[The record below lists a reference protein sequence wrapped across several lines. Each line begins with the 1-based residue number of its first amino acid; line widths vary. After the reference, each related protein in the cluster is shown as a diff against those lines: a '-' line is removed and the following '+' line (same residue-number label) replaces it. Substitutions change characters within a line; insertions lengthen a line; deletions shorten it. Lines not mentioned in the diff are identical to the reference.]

1 MMQNARL
8 GGRFLCG
15 NDPEIPDGSSR
26 MATSQMLLRDKLARM
41 YNGLSCLPRLAIRKG
56 VVYMSIMV
64 EILRDVVAGV
74 ILYCICKWLDSEE

>member
-1 MMQNARL
+1 
-8 GGRFLCG
+8 
-15 NDPEIPDGSSR
+15 
-26 MATSQMLLRDKLARM
+26 MLLRDKWARM

-74 ILYCICKWLDSEE
+74 ILYCICKWLDGEE